1 MARAEGAADG
11 QTCVIGTDPLADQKT
26 AKEVV
31 KAQAQAETYITFINK
46 SDIEVTLFANE
57 KASGVVKSGETNK
70 QQTSVGVKW
79 VVKGNDKIVAKSQGQ
94 TYECTC
100 NIQNYSGD
108 TIYNHNVNNVEP

>member
-1 MARAEGAADG
+1 MARTEGAADG
-11 QTCVIGTDPLADQKT
+11 QTCVIGTNPLADQTT

-31 KAQAQAETYITFINK
+31 KAQAQAETSITFINK

-57 KASGVVKSGETNK
+57 KSCGVLKSGETNK

-79 VVKGNDKIVAKSQGQ
+79 IVKANNKIVAKSQGQ

-100 NIQNYSGD
+100 N
-108 TIYNHNVNNVEP
+108 V